1 MIVIMKWV
9 MILTWGA
16 LQMTAKTIDWDIQT
30 SNLLASILDGALTA
44 SKLSGIPIDP
54 KLYNSIEKIKLLTQC
69 VGTIS
74 YKEN

>member
-1 MIVIMKWV
+1 MTLV

-30 SNLLASILDGALTA
+30 SNLLASILNGALTT
-44 SKLSGIPIDP
+44 SKLSGIPMDP
-54 KLYNSIEKIKLLTQC
+54 KLYDSIEKIKLLTQC
-69 VGTIS
+69 SGMIIF

>member
-1 MIVIMKWV
+1 MI
-9 MILTWGA
+9 
-16 LQMTAKTIDWDIQT
+16 AKTIDWDIQT

-54 KLYNSIEKIKLLTQC
+54 KLYDSIDKIKLLTQC
-69 VGTIS
+69 TGTIS